1 MSIIY
6 YLSQKITRT
15 SKTSQQESLALYT
28 LEAHATS
35 KDHRKHPGRGPQLN
49 SPSPGRHGAHRKF
62 QRCLREPQG
71 FRVVSHP
78 TQVNRHTLLPKFLLV
93 PLGQLTP
100 AGDLAR
106 TRALGTGASPQPAAW
121 PSASLH
127 PLFSLGELSQFV
139 SYFSLHVILCEKKK
153 MSKVSNCKQIKSP
166 YLFIL
171 IVSIVLGLVL
181 PGILNRL
188 PLLSAG
194 HPRLLPLT
202 SPGLKHTAER
212 PLSPR
217 THQHPAEK
225 SRTAGGGEAG
235 ICKAMPGASITPPAA
250 RPRCAGR
257 RQVPASAAPR
267 RRR

>member
-153 MSKVSNCKQIKSP
+153 CPKFLTASKLKALI
-166 YLFIL
+166 YL
-171 IVSIVLGLVL
+171 S
-181 PGILNRL
+181 
-188 PLLSAG
+188 
-194 HPRLLPLT
+194 
-202 SPGLKHTAER
+202 
-212 PLSPR
+212 
-217 THQHPAEK
+217 
-225 SRTAGGGEAG
+225 
-235 ICKAMPGASITPPAA
+235 
-250 RPRCAGR
+250 
-257 RQVPASAAPR
+257 
-267 RRR
+267 